1 MAKIKKN
8 ARPSTE
14 IPSSSMSD
22 IAFLLLL
29 FFMVS
34 TVFVREKGLKVHM
47 PKAKQ
52 IQKIPRNHSA
62 TIYVTKNNVI
72 SIDDFRVQ
80 IPQVNMIMQRKLA
93 EDFNVIACFRT
104 DRDAS
109 YGTMSDIMN
118 QLREAEVLRVSFEA
132 KLKR

>member
-1 MAKIKKN
+1 
-8 ARPSTE
+8 
-14 IPSSSMSD
+14 
-22 IAFLLLL
+22 
-29 FFMVS
+29 
-34 TVFVREKGLKVHM
+34 
-47 PKAKQ
+47 
-52 IQKIPRNHSA
+52 
-62 TIYVTKNNVI
+62 
-72 SIDDFRVQ
+72 
-80 IPQVNMIMQRKLA
+80 MQRKLA